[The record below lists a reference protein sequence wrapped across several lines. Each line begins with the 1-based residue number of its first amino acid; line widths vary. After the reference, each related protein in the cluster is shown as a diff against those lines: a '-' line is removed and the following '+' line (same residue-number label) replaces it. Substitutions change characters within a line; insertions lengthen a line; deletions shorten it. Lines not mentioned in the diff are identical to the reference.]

1 MGRKSKTTT
10 EFGAKFGSLV
20 RKKYTKVTNN
30 LRLKRNCP
38 ECNSIK
44 FKRQSVGIWLCN
56 KCGFKVADSA
66 YETTTI

>member
-30 LRLKRNCP
+30 LRLKRNCA
-38 ECNSIK
+38 EFN
-44 FKRQSVGIWLCN
+44 
-56 KCGFKVADSA
+56 
-66 YETTTI
+66 